1 MNKSKKS
8 NWKSSTQHIF
18 QVVSTENATFNDFHS
33 LKMIQPPD
41 YNPLQQHKSVK
52 QVLLV
57 CVWGFR
63 KTLEWLKRPAAR
75 FGGNRHWGFSL
86 HSKANTKRMR
96 FPCQNS
102 KRYTTDPKH
111 KKGAQNHINKPY
123 KFLFCGAMKQYWC
136 FSALWINS
144 MSGGRRMKHLL
155 QLSTVKHGGAQ
166 WCSVTALH
174 PLALETCGVWKA
186 RWIHWSIR
194 KS

>member
-1 MNKSKKS
+1 
-8 NWKSSTQHIF
+8 
-18 QVVSTENATFNDFHS
+18 VVSTENATFNDFHS

-75 FGGNRHWGFSL
+75 FGGNRHWGFRL
-86 HSKANTKRMR
+86 HSKASTKRMR

-111 KKGAQNHINKPY
+111 KKSAQNLINNPTEV
-123 KFLFCGAMKQYWC
+123 LGFCSVERWNKIGAFRHC
-136 FSALWINS
+136 
-144 MSGGRRMKHLL
+144 G
-155 QLSTVKHGGAQ
+155 STV
-166 WCSVTALH
+166 C
-174 PLALETCGVWKA
+174 LEEEE
-186 RWIHWSIR
+186 WSICY
-194 KS
+194 S